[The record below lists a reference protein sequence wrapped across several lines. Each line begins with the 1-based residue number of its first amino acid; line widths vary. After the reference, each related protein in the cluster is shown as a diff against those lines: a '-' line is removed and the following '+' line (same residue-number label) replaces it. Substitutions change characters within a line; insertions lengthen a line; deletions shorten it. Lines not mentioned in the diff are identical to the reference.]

1 MLLRTIKQ
9 LNAETVARIVQ
20 NQANLALLF
29 NLRDAAFLQED
40 LVMKN
45 LQEVERGHYYL
56 KTLMHHNIG
65 PLVTPEYGLIRSSI
79 GNISY
84 FQSLGTEKTEAIY
97 FTLRLIRNNEDPAKV
112 ELAIFVATPEHPWKE
127 FTLDPFHCRAAEGH
141 GNLLAVAA
149 YFYNKKGMYEKTR
162 AALLE
167 KKLDLE
173 AALGEAFT
181 ADLLALFSVDKR
193 EKVIKNFN
201 IPKEN
206 LSKEILPFELKDPKD
221 FFRQSCKEIDFAFLP
236 FCPTTCSSAIEIHLY
251 LNPANTLVLD
261 ANYEGT
267 ASSVSRHA
275 VSKEDAKFTKFADE
289 QLNDWLKNL
298 EQLTNFGYDIYEALK
313 TKILLGNC

>member
-9 LNAETVARIVQ
+9 ISPATIARI
-20 NQANLALLF
+20 NCNHEKLSLLF
-29 NLRDAAFLQED
+29 NLHDAAFLRED
-40 LVMKN
+40 LAAKN
-45 LQEVERGHYYL
+45 LQEVEKGHYYL
-56 KTLMHHNIG
+56 KTLIHNNIG
-65 PLVTPEYGLIRSSI
+65 PLRTPEYGLVRSQI

-84 FQSLGTEKTEAIY
+84 SQSLGTKKIEEIY
-97 FTLRLIRNNEDPAKV
+97 FTVRLIRNNEDPAKV

-127 FTLDPFHCRAAEGH
+127 FTLDPFHDGAAEGH
-141 GNLLAVAA
+141 GNILAVAA
-149 YFYNKKGMYEKTR
+149 YFYNKKTMYEKTM
-162 AALLE
+162 AFLLAQQRE
-167 KKLDLE
+167 LE
-173 AALGEAFT
+173 TALGLAFT
-181 ADLLALFSVDKR
+181 ADLLAIFSINKK

-201 IPKEN
+201 ISKEN
-206 LSKEILPFELKDPKD
+206 LSKESLPFELKDPKD

-236 FCPTTCSSAIEIHLY
+236 FCHTTCSSAIEMHLY
-251 LNPANTLVLD
+251 LSPANTLVLD